1 MVILLE
7 SIAFAS
13 LPRNQRYIIFVT
25 GDKGSIEETFPVA
38 EFEPRAAEQAV
49 VVALA
54 ADLPSVLDQQ
64 LQTVPYEKPRRDEQ
78 EVAQQG
84 GNPWITHQEIGAQ
97 GEAKADGDQEKGGQE
112 GSAVFLAVIGLA
124 LLEEGGEPL
133 EDEAFLLRAAFGYRD
148 EKDDGQRR
156 FADMPAKPQAQLV
169 EKVARYGAFVV
180 TSDVEVGEDIV
191 VGIERDAYV
200 RIGLLGRRLRPA
212 CFYRRRGR
220 NARRESRISMR

>member
-13 LPRNQRYIIFVT
+13 LRTNQRYIIFVT

-64 LQTVPYEKPRRDEQ
+64 LQAVPYEKPRRDKQ

-84 GNPWITHQEIGAQ
+84 GNSWIAHQEIGAQ

-133 EDEAFLLRAAFGYRD
+133 EDEGFLLRAAFGDRD
-148 EKDDGQRR
+148 QQDDGQGRL
-156 FADMPAKPQAQLV
+156 ADMPAEPQAQFV

-180 TSDVEVGEDIV
+180 APYVEVGEDIV

-200 RIGLLGRRLRPA
+200 RTGLLRRIAGPA
-212 CFYRRRGR
+212 PSS
-220 NARRESRISMR
+220 ARISRR